1 MTKNKT
7 ILTAMEILELI
18 AYIILGTLLLPILL
32 ILGIANTMYNSF
44 KKIIN
49 V

>member
-7 ILTAMEILELI
+7 ISTAMEILELI
-18 AYIILGTLLLPILL
+18 AYIILGSLLLPILL

>member
-7 ILTAMEILELI
+7 ILTVMEIIELI
-18 AYIILGTLLLPILL
+18 AYIALGTLLLPILL
-32 ILGIANTMYNSF
+32 ILGIANSVYNSF

>member
-18 AYIILGTLLLPILL
+18 AYLTLGTLLLPILL
-32 ILGIANTMYNSF
+32 ILGIANSVYNSF